1 MFNGVMCDSGHPLR
15 SQCVR
20 TSCRSPGVCLD
31 DFSQSKRGPYPY
43 NMLAETFVM
52 KDFRVLTYLRHM
64 ASKFPASVRQLFP
77 YCITDKTKSACIE
90 SREGEFSAVSMTV
103 SFKLFLRNLA
113 SSDTRSWRLADSNV
127 AAVMA

>member
-1 MFNGVMCDSGHPLR
+1 
-15 SQCVR
+15 
-20 TSCRSPGVCLD
+20 
-31 DFSQSKRGPYPY
+31 
-43 NMLAETFVM
+43 
-52 KDFRVLTYLRHM
+52 M
-64 ASKFPASVRQLFP
+64 ASRFPASVRQLFP

-90 SREGEFSAVSMTV
+90 SREGEFSAASMAV